1 MAAHFLVPRPA
12 WVDNSKYKKHMG
24 FIVPLTPGARLVTLS
39 INRGEE
45 EVGKARLVVM
55 VLTSPAVRTAS
66 ENEMQM
72 EIGITSPE
80 PNQLKHDRIA
90 NRVDSMHTPKL

>member
-55 VLTSPAVRTAS
+55 VLTSPAVSMGTAS
-66 ENEMQM
+66 ENEMQN
-72 EIGITSPE
+72 GNWNYLPRTE
-80 PNQLKHDRIA
+80 PTQTRSDRKS
-90 NRVDSMHTPKL
+90 RG